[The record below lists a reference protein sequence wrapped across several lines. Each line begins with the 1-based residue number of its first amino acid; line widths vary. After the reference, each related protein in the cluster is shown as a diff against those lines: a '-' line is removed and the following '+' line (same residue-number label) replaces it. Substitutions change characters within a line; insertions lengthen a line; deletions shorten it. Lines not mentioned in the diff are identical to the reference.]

1 METHTQHHT
10 QWTKTEGFLTKIRN
24 KTRMPSLTT
33 PIQHS
38 TGSTSHSN
46 QTEKAINGIQI
57 GKEEMKLPLFAD
69 DMIVYM
75 ENPIDSNE
83 KLLKLIISEFG
94 KTVGFKGNVQ
104 KLKVFLYINN
114 EISETEIRKKVPF
127 DIATRKNKVPRNE
140 PNQGGEKPILRKLHN
155 TEERN

>member
-1 METHTQHHT
+1 M
-10 QWTKTEGFLTKIRN
+10 FI
-24 KTRMPSLTT
+24 
-33 PIQHS
+33 
-38 TGSTSHSN
+38 
-46 QTEKAINGIQI
+46 
-57 GKEEMKLPLFAD
+57 D
-69 DMIVYM
+69 DIIVYI

-83 KLLKLIISEFG
+83 KLLKRILSEFG
-94 KTVGFKGNVQ
+94 KTVGFKGNIQ

-114 EISETEIRKKVPF
+114 EILETEIRKKVPF